1 MRQKQCLLPLVAL
14 LPRFLRLLWLLL
26 DGWGKPAHEAALNL
40 PSGGV
45 RRLFDSGK
53 IGVILVCLHTLARLA
68 SRA

>member
-1 MRQKQCLLPLVAL
+1 MRQKQCLLLLVAL
-14 LPRFLRLLWLLL
+14 FQRRLRFLWPLFY
-26 DGWGKPAHEAALNL
+26 DWGKPEHEAALNL